1 MIIIRMGGIRER
13 SDIKLWLKD
22 AALFDV
28 IEKIPELR
36 GVDWWDWPIG
46 LRDREKGELLKLS
59 EEYSYQLDEFCVV
72 QFFGIDSG
80 SR

>member
-1 MIIIRMGGIRER
+1 MQERKHNSTGGKNLQAFKKRSRCENSKLNRNKNDKLRREFEEFRER

-36 GVDWWDWPIG
+36 GVDW
-46 LRDREKGELLKLS
+46 
-59 EEYSYQLDEFCVV
+59 
-72 QFFGIDSG
+72 
-80 SR
+80 